1 MLSGEW
7 ARDTMSPPLIR
18 QDDEEQKRRC
28 LTAAPDEC
36 VRVQQM
42 IALR

>member
-1 MLSGEW
+1 MMKNKNG
-7 ARDTMSPPLIR
+7 AV
-18 QDDEEQKRRC
+18 